1 MCFSFSCC
9 KKEDKQNEQ
18 NFSRNHENKNQ
29 LKYET
34 IDNIEKTNFDTKDYG
49 NDITN
54 MTQNKT
60 IDNNNNNKNNEK
72 KEENNENFKID
83 VLKSLTYNDI
93 KGSKNINIFNCRK
106 SDDDY

>member
-1 MCFSFSCC
+1 
-9 KKEDKQNEQ
+9 
-18 NFSRNHENKNQ
+18 
-29 LKYET
+29 
-34 IDNIEKTNFDTKDYG
+34 
-49 NDITN
+49 